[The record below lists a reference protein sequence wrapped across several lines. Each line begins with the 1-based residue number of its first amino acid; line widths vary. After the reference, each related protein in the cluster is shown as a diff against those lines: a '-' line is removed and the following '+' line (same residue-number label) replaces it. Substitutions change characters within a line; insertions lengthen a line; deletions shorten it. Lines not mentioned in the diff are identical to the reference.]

1 MVCISVFL
9 SVVLQMFVFVF
20 DILENCFDW
29 SVSHPEMTSFT
40 VYEITAAHKH
50 TLISLW
56 SYLYPHKGLVLW
68 LKHCVPNRIK
78 VMIVYGFNLKSVHWS
93 LMKQDGCTQW
103 LIHVSTSP
111 LQPGVV
117 WFDWN
122 QPLLQF
128 SLQSSHVDIWLRIPF
143 FRPWTGPVSERW
155 AHRYPKPVPSSATFG
170 SGPVSLVPR
179 PVPG

>member
-93 LMKQDGCTQW
+93 LMKQLGWVHTMTDSRFNITTATRSSLVW
-103 LIHVSTSP
+103 LEPTVAPVLTAVITYWHLVEDPILQAVNWSSIRTVST
-111 LQPGVV
+111 
-117 WFDWN
+117 
-122 QPLLQF
+122 
-128 SLQSSHVDIWLRIPF
+128 
-143 FRPWTGPVSERW
+143 
-155 AHRYPKPVPSSATFG
+155 PVP
-170 SGPVSLVPR
+170 
-179 PVPG
+179 